1 MDEFTSQE
9 DHNFDSTPAARLVDT
24 FDFFDQFD
32 DFDFF
37 ENWRPERPRTT
48 TRQMDPRR
56 KDHSSPTDA
65 TTGSMDTSDATDFG
79 YFEELHRRDGG
90 LALRRGP
97 GRMERYL

>member
-1 MDEFTSQE
+1 MDEFTPQE
-9 DHNFDSTPAARLVDT
+9 DHSFASTPAARLVDT

-48 TRQMDPRR
+48 TRQMDPGRI
-56 KDHSSPTDA
+56 DHSPPTDA
-65 TTGSMDTSDATDFG
+65 TTGSMDTSDATCFG

-90 LALRRGP
+90 LALRSGP
-97 GRMERYL
+97 GRLAGHV